1 VHLKGKEP
9 KKAASHN
16 TVVTVAAETGI
27 PGLILLGWL
36 MFQALFVTIR
46 RAGSSFK
53 GRACLTIAAV
63 VSAIGV
69 HSLFYNALFE
79 DPMFWGLLALTGL
92 CARLPLR
99 RPPGAV
105 EAPEEPSDA
114 TAKVTA

>member
-1 VHLKGKEP
+1 
-9 KKAASHN
+9 
-16 TVVTVAAETGI
+16 
-27 PGLILLGWL
+27 

-53 GRACLTIAAV
+53 GRACLAIAAAV
-63 VSAIGV
+63 AAIGL

-99 RPPGAV
+99 RPPA
-105 EAPEEPSDA
+105 AATPPQEPSDA
-114 TAKVTA
+114 TPKVTA